1 MMRTFVL
8 LTIHQNICAENPHIY
23 KNFLETLQRYQQEFL
38 PIQDT
43 YAIITRL
50 FEDYPHLV
58 EEFKTFLPE
67 SAAAARRNRL
77 RRGKASLRRVEMRRK
92 SMRRTYLPQY

>member
-67 SAAAARRNRL
+67 SPPEPSKE
-77 RRGKASLRRVEMRRK
+77 GKGFATTGGDETQIDEENVSTPVLDF
-92 SMRRTYLPQY
+92 

>member
-1 MMRTFVL
+1 MRTFIL
-8 LTIHQNICAENPHIY
+8 LTIHQNTCAETPHIY
-23 KNFLETLQRYQQEFL
+23 KNFLETLQRYQRDFL

-58 EEFKTFLPE
+58 DEFKTFLPE
-67 SAAAARRNRL
+67 STAAASRSRL
-77 RRGKASLRRVEMRRK
+77 RRGKGFATTGEGETQIDETVSTLE
-92 SMRRTYLPQY
+92 